1 MSSALA
7 GKNIVL
13 GVSGGIAAYKSVEL
27 CRLLI
32 KEGAYVVPVLTPAS
46 LNFVG
51 KTTWSALASEPAK
64 LSLFEDPDPI
74 LHTRLGKSADLIL
87 VCPASA
93 RLIGSYAAGISDDVL
108 TTTLISTRAPVIICP
123 AMHTEM
129 WEHASVQDNI
139 SKLTER
145 GVKILGPF
153 AGPLAGSD
161 VGIGRMAEPEEI
173 VIAAR
178 EVFSGRMLEGMKVL
192 ITGGGTREPLDPVR
206 FLGNRSSGKQ
216 GIALAK
222 AAEMLGAE
230 VELVSTV
237 LEPALSGIEQT
248 QVLTAEQMCQA
259 VLDLAPKADIIIMSA
274 AVADYRPVE
283 VKKAKIRRD
292 KEPLT
297 ISLEPTRDILKE
309 LVENR
314 KKEQIIVGF
323 AAETQDLKS
332 GVRKKLENKGA
343 DMMVGNNVT
352 SPGAGFDSDTN
363 EVIILTKDGEEATVR
378 LSSKLDVAHKVLEYA
393 HKLYLKIQ

>member
-1 MSSALA
+1 MLSALA

-13 GVSGGIAAYKSVEL
+13 GISGGIAAYKSVEL
-27 CRLLI
+27 CRLLV
-32 KEGAYVVPVLTPAS
+32 KEGAYVIPVLTPAS

-51 KTTWSALASEPAK
+51 EATWSALASEPAK
-64 LSLFEDPDPI
+64 RSLFEDSDPI

-87 VCPASA
+87 VCPATA

-108 TTTLISTRAPVIICP
+108 TTTLIATRAPVIVCP

-129 WEHASVQDNI
+129 WEHVAVQDNI
-139 SKLTER
+139 SRLKER

-153 AGPLAGSD
+153 EGSLAGSD
-161 VGIGRMAEPEEI
+161 VGMGRMAEPEEI
-173 VIAAR
+173 LMAAR
-178 EVFSGRMLEGMKVL
+178 EAFSGGMLEGMKVL
-192 ITGGGTREPLDPVR
+192 VTGGGTREPLDPVR

-216 GIALAK
+216 GIALAR
-222 AAEMLGAE
+222 AAQMLGAE
-230 VELVSTV
+230 VQLVSTV

-248 QVLTAEQMCQA
+248 QVLTAEQMCEA
-259 VLDLAPKADIIIMSA
+259 ALELAPKADIIIMSA

-283 VKKAKIRRD
+283 VKKAKIRRT

-309 LVENR
+309 LVEN
-314 KKEQIIVGF
+314 KKPEQIIVGF

-332 GVRKKLENKGA
+332 AVRKKLENKGV
-343 DMMVGNNVT
+343 DMMVGNDVA
-352 SPGAGFDSDTN
+352 SPDAGFDSDTN
-363 EVIILTKDGEEATVR
+363 EVIILTKDGDEAIVD

-393 HKLYLKIQ
+393 HKLHLKIQ